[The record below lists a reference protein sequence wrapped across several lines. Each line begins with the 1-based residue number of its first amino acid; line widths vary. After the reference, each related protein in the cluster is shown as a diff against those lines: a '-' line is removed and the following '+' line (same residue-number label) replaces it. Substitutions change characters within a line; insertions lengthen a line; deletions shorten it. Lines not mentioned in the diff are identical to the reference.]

1 MLTPGCLQQA
11 EAQREITKLTEQLAI
26 TDGEVVRLKE
36 AYTKAVQVA
45 TSLWIAAATEGGQWQ
60 VCQTLKTRLQDTT
73 KQSGEVGA
81 EKLAELQE
89 MVNSKET
96 QVQDLEERACGAE
109 RELQVSPQMNLYA

>member
-1 MLTPGCLQQA
+1 MQQA

-45 TSLWIAAATEGGQWQ
+45 TSLRIDAANEGGHWQ

-89 MVNSKET
+89 MVNSKDT

-109 RELQVSPQMNLYA
+109 RELQVSPHMNLSG